1 MTRVSGLIC
10 ALVLL
15 ATPAAAARD
24 SQPGATIQAFTQRVN
39 GYLELRQR
47 VVKSVPPLELSSD
60 PHSIHLASHELARAL
75 RKARADAT
83 AGDIITAEVADL
95 FRRRIANALR
105 DNGMT
110 VGMLLQDLLDEA
122 PPTAAARPKVNGR
135 FDWTRAAAMPGFII
149 AALPPLPDE
158 LQYRFVDEDL
168 VLLDCDAGLIVD
180 VLPHALLTE

>member
-15 ATPAAAARD
+15 AAPSAAATD
-24 SQPGATIQAFTQRVN
+24 SQPDATIQAFTQRVN

-60 PHSIHLASHELARAL
+60 PQAIHLASHALARAL
-75 RKARADAT
+75 RKARTDAA
-83 AGDIITAEVADL
+83 AGDLFTADVADVL
-95 FRRRIANALR
+95 RRRIADALR
-105 DNGMT
+105 ENGVT
-110 VGMLLQDLLDEA
+110 AGVLLQDLFDES
-122 PPTAAARPKVNGR
+122 PPTPASRPKVNAR
-135 FDWTRAAAMPGFII
+135 FDWSRAAAMPGFII

-168 VLLDCDAGLIVD
+168 VLLDCDAALILD